1 MEKDTSG
8 TGSGIEKESKG
19 SERLPSY
26 KKCFFCGR
34 DSDGLHLKI
43 AYKGGICSCDF
54 VTDGAFQGYRG
65 VAHGGIVSG
74 VLDELMWWTILVET
88 GAMCFTWKMDIEFR
102 RPVACGET
110 YRAVGSYQGVRH
122 GNYQVSAHI
131 EDASG
136 KVCAKAVG
144 MFRKARDMSNE
155 ELFRNLDFSESSQ
168 QIKCLLKSRMLEKD

>member
-8 TGSGIEKESKG
+8 TRNGTETESTYA
-19 SERLPSY
+19 ERLPTY

-34 DSDGLHLKI
+34 DSHGLHLKI
-43 AYKGGICSCDF
+43 AYKDGICSCEF

-102 RPVACGET
+102 RPVMCSET

-122 GNYQVSAHI
+122 GNYQVSASI

-144 MFRKARDMSNE
+144 VFRKVKDMSNE
-155 ELFRNLDFSESSQ
+155 ELFRNLDFSESSG
-168 QIKCLLKSRMLEKD
+168 CMESLLRSRMLEKD